1 MLSRIVSIQPDAQGG
16 FAPLLAGASAGG
28 FYGSPLLLGYELGG
42 AACGALAADCF
53 NDSITLRWL
62 CVDKSVQ
69 RRGIAGALLHELC
82 TQADKAGVQELD
94 AVVTGGAASP
104 IRSLLLDCGFEQLGE
119 SPVYHF
125 PLSAILN
132 GPLSALLNRQ
142 DAHAVPL
149 RLISAHALR
158 SFNNRIAST
167 GGLHPPSHRP
177 GHIAGGK
184 LCMAGK
190 GRNYSLPPALGVRQR
205 RGNPMDIQPSSKQSG
220 NPVSAG
226 RRSHCAQQTLPSADP
241 HLCHSARS
249 KRGAYCPPSGRQC
262 ALHRRRC
269 RPLPPEIR
277 GRYSINTPRFQIFI
291 LFCTILGYNR
301 HSEQTAEAEAPQM
314 GDCHEN
320 IIL

>member
-158 SFNNRIAST
+158 SFNNRIAAPEAYIHPPIAPDTLLEESFAWLEKDEIT
-167 GGLHPPSHRP
+167 ACLLLSACGSGVEIQWIYSLHPNSPA
-177 GHIAGGK
+177 IQWLLAGAATA
-184 LCMAGK
+184 LSRHYPPQTPIYVTVLVPNVEPIVRRLAG
-190 GRNYSLPPALGVRQR
+190 NALSTDTGVVRF
-205 RGNPMDIQPSSKQSG
+205 
-220 NPVSAG
+220 
-226 RRSHCAQQTLPSADP
+226 
-241 HLCHSARS
+241 
-249 KRGAYCPPSGRQC
+249 
-262 ALHRRRC
+262 RRR
-269 RPLPPEIR
+269 LEDA
-277 GRYSINTPRFQIFI
+277 TV
-291 LFCTILGYNR
+291 
-301 HSEQTAEAEAPQM
+301 
-314 GDCHEN
+314 
-320 IIL
+320 